1 MMEENSNKKDKTL
14 APSNLSR
21 RSFLQMTSRGAG
33 LLGGF
38 SLLGPFLFLAA
49 KPTEAFAAKGA
60 EENSALY
67 PFKLGV
73 ASGDPLARGIVLW
86 TKLATDPLV
95 AGGGMAP
102 VSVPVS
108 WEISKDESFRKIV
121 KKGIEKAEPAWGHSV
136 HVEVD
141 GLKPHTTYYYRFKTA
156 TEVSP
161 VGRTKTAPRRKA
173 NVKEVKFAFLSC
185 QNFPNGYFTPYEHLV
200 KEDLDVVFFLGDY
213 IYESKGD
220 VSDSGRFHV
229 PAKTI
234 VTLDDYRIR
243 YGQYKSDPSLQAAHA
258 AFPWVI
264 TLDDHEI
271 MNNWGGEDPSNAAF
285 MARRAAAFQAFYEHM
300 PLRKSAMPDSI
311 NMLVYRKLAY
321 GKLMEVS
328 ILDTRQYRSVP
339 NCKTPEQSPC
349 PDRVDLSRTI
359 MGEEQEK
366 WLFRNLETS
375 SARWN
380 VLAQQVL
387 IAQKDDKEGPAVG
400 FGSDRW
406 DGFVA
411 SRNRLFDAIR
421 KNKLSNVVV
430 LTGDTHQNWVND
442 LKDDFDKPDSAT
454 IATEFGCTSV
464 TSGGNGMDMSNSG
477 KSALAENPHIKF
489 VNSQRGYVMCTVGR
503 DKWKTEFKVVPYVNK
518 PGAPILTRATY
529 LVDHGKPGAVAV

>member
-1 MMEENSNKKDKTL
+1 MEENKIAKDKDPVL
-14 APSNLSR
+14 NNLSR
-21 RSFLQMTSRGAG
+21 RSFLQKTTRGAG
-33 LLGGF
+33 LLGGIG
-38 SLLGPFLFLAA
+38 LLGPMSLLTASPAEALAA
-49 KPTEAFAAKGA
+49 ETATSNA
-60 EENSALY
+60 ALY

-73 ASGDPLARGIVLW
+73 ASGDPLPKGVVLW
-86 TKLATDPLV
+86 TKLAPNPLV
-95 AGGGMAP
+95 PGGGMAQET
-102 VSVPVS
+102 VSVS
-108 WEISKDESFRKIV
+108 WEVSKDETFRKIV
-121 KKGIEKAEPAWGHSV
+121 KKGIEKASPALGHSV
-136 HVEVD
+136 HVEVE
-141 GLKPHTTYYYRFKTA
+141 GLKPNTRYYYRFKTA
-156 TEVSP
+156 DAVSP

-185 QNFPNGYFTPYEHLV
+185 QNIPSGFFTPYEHLV

-220 VSDSGRFHV
+220 VSEAGRFHV
-229 PAKTI
+229 PSKVI

-243 YGQYKSDPSLQAAHA
+243 YGQYKSDPALQAAHA
-258 AFPWVI
+258 AFPWMV

-271 MNNWGGEDPSNAAF
+271 VNNWGGEDPSNSAF

-300 PLRKSAMPDSI
+300 PMRKSAMPDSI
-311 NMLVYRKLAY
+311 NMLVYRKFAY
-321 GKLMEVS
+321 GKLMEVN

-339 NCKTPEQSPC
+339 NCQNAAQSPC

-359 MGEEQEK
+359 MGLEQEK
-366 WLFRNLETS
+366 WLFNNLETS
-375 SARWN
+375 KARWN

-387 IAQKDDKEGPAVG
+387 IVQKDDKEGPAKG

-421 KNKLSNVVV
+421 KNNLSNVVV

-464 TSGGNGMDMSNSG
+464 SSGGNGMDLSNSG
-477 KSALAENPHIKF
+477 KVALAENPHIKF
-489 VNSQRGYVMCTVGR
+489 VNSQRGYVKCTVGR
-503 DKWKTEFKVVPYVNK
+503 DTWQTEFKVVPYVNK
-518 PGAPILTRATY
+518 PGAPLLTRATY
-529 LVDHGKPGAVAV
+529 VVDRGKPGAVAV